1 MILEQLPSAVRER
14 HQHRAPVFVA
24 VERRY
29 GSNQFGRL
37 QPFEVAVPQ
46 VSRASAI
53 VEEFVDGNHAKGADR
68 RESPDLGA
76 PQLEGIAVEEDPL
89 AFPATRQLQ
98 TVAKDVTRIR
108 RVAVPNVVRTL
119 TRVPQGFIAGVGI
132 AGIGILPH
140 TCYRRVET
148 R

>member
-1 MILEQLPSAVRER
+1 MILEQIPSAVRER

-37 QPFEVAVPQ
+37 QPFEVAMPQ

-68 RESPDLGA
+68 RESANLGA
-76 PQLEGIAVEEDPL
+76 SQLERIAVEENAL
-89 AFPATRQLQ
+89 AFAPTRQL
-98 TVAKDVTRIR
+98 
-108 RVAVPNVVRTL
+108 
-119 TRVPQGFIAGVGI
+119 
-132 AGIGILPH
+132 
-140 TCYRRVET
+140 ET
-148 R
+148 